1 MPGWAREVRTR
12 LSSRQLS
19 PTRES
24 EIVEELS
31 QHLEERWR
39 ESIASG
45 EEFIPGLIELDE

>member
-1 MPGWAREVRTR
+1 MPDWAREVRTR
-12 LSSRQLS
+12 LSSLQFS

-39 ESIASG
+39 ELIASG
-45 EEFIPGLIELDE
+45 EEFIPGLSELDK